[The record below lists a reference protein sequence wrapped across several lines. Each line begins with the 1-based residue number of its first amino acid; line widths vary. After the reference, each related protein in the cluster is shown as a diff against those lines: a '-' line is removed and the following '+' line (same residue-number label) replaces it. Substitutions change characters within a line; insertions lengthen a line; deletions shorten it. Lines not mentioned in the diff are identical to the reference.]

1 MITDVCTDCRSRNV
15 VDGYVER
22 TLCGKEQKITTK
34 KWCQECLTK
43 DANKRE
49 RTAGYMPK
57 LTQTNM
63 KEYLAVIEDYDFI
76 PYAYRWKTSSYYHHE
91 RAVNIK

>member
-1 MITDVCTDCRSRNV
+1 M
-15 VDGYVER
+15 VDGYTER
-22 TLCGKEQKITTK
+22 TVNSTTEKNLFITSR

-43 DANKRE
+43 YANKQE

-76 PYAYRWKTSSYYHHE
+76 PYAYRWKTSSYYHE
-91 RAVNIK
+91 ARAEK